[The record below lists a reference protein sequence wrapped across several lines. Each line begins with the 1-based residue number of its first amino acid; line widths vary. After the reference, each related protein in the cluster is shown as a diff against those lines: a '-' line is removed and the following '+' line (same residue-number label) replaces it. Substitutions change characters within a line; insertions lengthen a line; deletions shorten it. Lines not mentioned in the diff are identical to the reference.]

1 MSNTRQ
7 QQAGTTNSPIQGI
20 PAALSTK
27 TSMLFGLWAS
37 AGQDDFNNELSA
49 LQQTIDTYCNSGL
62 SDLVAG
68 IAVGSED
75 LYRVSP
81 TGVENDSGAGASP
94 DQLVSYVGQVR
105 TTLKGSCL
113 SSASIGHV
121 DTWTAWVNGSNA
133 AVISAID
140 WLGVDAYPYFQN
152 TQANA
157 IDNGQSLFQ
166 SALDATRGVAGG
178 RDVWVTETG
187 WPVSGSTSGS
197 AVPSLQNARTYW
209 KEVACA
215 LLGNTNT
222 WWFTLQDAA
231 PTTPNPS
238 FGIIGSS
245 LTETPLYDLSCS
257 GSTGG
262 SGGSSS
268 SSSSS
273 SPKSSSAPAKTST
286 PATSTAGSGSGSGS
300 GSTSSPS
307 SDSSSAPSS
316 TPSSTPSSAPG
327 SSAAS
332 SGSETTY
339 PSTYMRPTNSLL
351 PPVNSTVPF
360 STGGMTVT
368 TASAGASTSTSASSS
383 SVTASVASSSQLDS
397 FIAAVVA
404 LLMAVAML

>member
-1 MSNTRQ
+1 
-7 QQAGTTNSPIQGI
+7 
-20 PAALSTK
+20 
-27 TSMLFGLWAS
+27 MLFGLWAS

-62 SDLVAG
+62 GDLVAG

-121 DTWTAWVNGSNA
+121 DTWTAWVNGSNS

-238 FGIIGSS
+238 FGIIGSA

-257 GSTGG
+257 GSSGG
-262 SGGSSS
+262 SGSSS

-273 SPKSSSAPAKTST
+273 KSSTVPATTST
-286 PATSTAGSGSGSGS
+286 PATSSAGSGSGSGS
-300 GSTSSPS
+300 GSSSSSSPS
-307 SDSSSAPSS
+307 SGSSSAPSS
-316 TPSSTPSSAPG
+316 TPSSTPSSASG

-351 PPVNSTVPF
+351 PPANSTVPF
-360 STGGMTVT
+360 STGGMTITTATGGAST
-368 TASAGASTSTSASSS
+368 TASSSSS